1 MDGQHGW
8 HAVYFKETDADEKT
22 VRFWQEIYN
31 GKGELVEKHEKFPE
45 DKGHQKIM
53 VTKHSVAVKIHNY
66 LNHTI
71 ELAELV
77 DWCENVIMEG
87 EIVEQDTELIS
98 EVVARIGVA
107 DVNNFG
113 LLWKECDE
121 LLRKLGYQL
130 DFDLKK
136 VA

>member
-1 MDGQHGW
+1 
-8 HAVYFKETDADEKT
+8 
-22 VRFWQEIYN
+22 
-31 GKGELVEKHEKFPE
+31 
-45 DKGHQKIM
+45 M
-53 VTKHSVAVKIHNY
+53 VTKHSVAVKIYNY

-77 DWCENVIMEG
+77 DWCENVMVEG

-130 DFDLKK
+130 DFDLKE